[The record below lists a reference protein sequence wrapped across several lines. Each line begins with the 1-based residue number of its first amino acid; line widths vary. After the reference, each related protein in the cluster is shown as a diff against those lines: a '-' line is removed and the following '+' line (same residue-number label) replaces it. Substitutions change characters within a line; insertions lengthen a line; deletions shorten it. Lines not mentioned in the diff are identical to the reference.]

1 MPRDYPRRYRVADQI
16 QRELGGLIRTVKD
29 PRVEG
34 LVTVSSV
41 DVSPDLSHA
50 KVFVTVLEADEPETT
65 VAALNR
71 AAGFLRGRLGGRLEL
86 RGVPRLVFQ
95 YDATLDR
102 VDRVERL
109 LREERDR
116 RDDD

>member
-16 QRELGGLIRTVKD
+16 QRELGSLIREVKD
-29 PRVEG
+29 PRVSG
-34 LVTVSSV
+34 IVTVSSV
-41 DVSPDLSHA
+41 DVSPDLGHA
-50 KVFVTVLEADEPETT
+50 KIYVTVLECEEPEDT
-65 VAALNR
+65 VVALNR

-86 RGVPRLVFQ
+86 RAVPRLVFQ